1 MKTILGSA
9 LIAMVLL
16 SIEAV
21 LVKYLGL
28 QVSRIDISVALVAFI
43 AIRSAVIEGAV
54 ASFTVGY
61 LLDLMSG
68 RPTGLFTFLAV
79 LMFLFLRLADTL
91 VEVRRPSGFA
101 MFAAGAELAHG
112 VLAAFF
118 SWLTS
123 KDGHV
128 FTSSLAGLPLSVP
141 LTGLAAFLLFPLF
154 KRLIPQHEGPQMSLL
169 R

>member
-1 MKTILGSA
+1 MKAVLGSA
-9 LIAMVLL
+9 AIAAVLL

-21 LVKYLGL
+21 VVKYLGFS
-28 QVSRIDISVALVAFI
+28 VSRIDVSVALVAFI
-43 AIRSAVIEGAV
+43 AIRSGVVEGAI

-68 RPTGLFTFLAV
+68 HPTGLFTFLAV
-79 LMFLFLRLADTL
+79 LMFLLLRLADTL

-101 MFAAGAELAHG
+101 VFAMGAELAHG

-154 KRLIPQHEGPQMSLL
+154 KRMIPQNEGPQMSLL